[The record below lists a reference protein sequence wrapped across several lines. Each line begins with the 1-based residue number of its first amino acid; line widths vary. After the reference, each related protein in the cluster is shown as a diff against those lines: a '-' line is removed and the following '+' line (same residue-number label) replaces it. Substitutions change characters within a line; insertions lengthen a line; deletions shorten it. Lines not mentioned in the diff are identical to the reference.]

1 MQKQSKNWQNLFI
14 QKDFIENHQY
24 ICYFIFFTI
33 IILTI
38 FASTKYGAM
47 SIDSNK
53 IIDVF
58 LHQFGLN
65 DNVYCSRVEQVAIL
79 ELRLPRVILAC
90 LAGAGLAI
98 SGVAMQSAVKNPLAD
113 PYILGISAGASAG
126 ATAVIAAGVLDITEE
141 YSVSIGSFCG
151 AMLSMILLF
160 MLNKDNRDSVRLLL
174 SGCVISILFSSISS
188 VIMFLAKDKEKV
200 SSVVFWLMG
209 SIADANWRMVP
220 IVMLTVLVGIC
231 FLMVY
236 YRQLNALL
244 LGEETAHTLG
254 VNTNAMRWQLVILV
268 AIIVGS
274 IVAFCGMIGFIGF
287 VIPHIVRSLFGSNH
301 KVVIPFSAFIGGIFL
316 SWCDI
321 IARTVVI
328 PEELPIGIIT
338 ALSGAPF
345 FMYILKHKKY
355 SFGGKK

>member
-1 MQKQSKNWQNLFI
+1 MQKQLKSLPKPFI
-14 QKDFIENHQY
+14 QKDFIDQHRR
-24 ICYFIFFTI
+24 ICYFIFTVVIIFTI
-33 IILTI
+33 FL
-38 FASTKYGAM
+38 SVGYGAM
-47 SIDSNK
+47 EIDNAK
-53 IIDVF
+53 VIDIF
-58 LHQFGLN
+58 LHQLGLH
-65 DNVYCSRVEQVAIL
+65 DNIYWSRTEAIAVWD
-79 ELRLPRVILAC
+79 LRLPRTILAC

-98 SGVAMQSAVKNPLAD
+98 SGVAMQAAVKNPLAD

-126 ATAVIAAGVLDITEE
+126 ATAVIAAGLLDITEE
-141 YSVSIGSFCG
+141 YSVSIGAFGG
-151 AMLSMILLF
+151 AMFSMILLF

-200 SSVVFWLMG
+200 SSVIFWLMG
-209 SIADANWRMVP
+209 SIADANWRMIP
-220 IVMLTVLVGIC
+220 IVMVTVFIGIC
-231 FLMVY
+231 VLLVY

-254 VNTNAMRWQLVILV
+254 VNTNSMRWQLVVLV
-268 AIIVGS
+268 AVIVGS

-287 VIPHIVRSLFGSNH
+287 VIPHIVRSLFGSDH
-301 KVVIPFSAFIGGIFL
+301 KIVIPFSAFIGAIFL

-321 IARTVVI
+321 VARTVVV

-338 ALSGAPF
+338 SLSGAPF

-355 SFGGKK
+355 SFGGRK